1 MKVTGLN
8 EYQEQAMT
16 TCTESSDNHLYM
28 LTGLCEEVGELH
40 GKFAKAIRKGL
51 LKALIDNNFHTDGLE
66 GTEVSQELIPEITKE
81 IGDCLWML
89 AGICHTLGITLED
102 VANKNLAKLADRQK
116 RNVIIGEGDN
126 R

>member
-28 LTGLCEEVGELH
+28 LMGLCEEVGELH
-40 GKFAKAIRKGL
+40 GKYAKAIRKRL
-51 LKALIDNNFHTDGLE
+51 LQASRDNNLHADGLE
-66 GTEVSQELIPEITKE
+66 SMEAVQGLIPEIAKE

-89 AGICHTLGITLED
+89 AGLCRTLGITLED
-102 VANKNLAKLADRQK
+102 VANQNLAKLADRQK
-116 RNVIIGEGDN
+116 RNVIVGEGDN